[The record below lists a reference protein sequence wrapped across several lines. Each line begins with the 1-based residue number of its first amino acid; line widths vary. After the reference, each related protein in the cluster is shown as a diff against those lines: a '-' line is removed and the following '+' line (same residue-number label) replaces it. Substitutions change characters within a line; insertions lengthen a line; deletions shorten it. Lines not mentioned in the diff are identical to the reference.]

1 MVPVQNPVK
10 IREDL
15 RGLEVSAGR
24 PVTVWILS
32 GLLLGLQIRG
42 LQGFRVLDA
51 KRAQQVYSFYGGGG
65 GPRSSSNKTGRSSCS
80 CLAAMTCHSAVIA
93 GTRVSARG
101 LGSLV
106 LQAVGGGLT

>member
-10 IREDL
+10 IPEDL

-42 LQGFRVLDA
+42 LQGLELSRFTVLMVVVVVLVA
-51 KRAQQVYSFYGGGG
+51 VVIRLVAA
-65 GPRSSSNKTGRSSCS
+65 
-80 CLAAMTCHSAVIA
+80 LALAW
-93 GTRVSARG
+93 
-101 LGSLV
+101 
-106 LQAVGGGLT
+106 LQ